1 MRRTHGGFNLLEV
14 SIAAFIFATVAIA
27 LLGVWAM
34 QVRRLEKSRHHL
46 VATMLAE
53 AMVEQTMDDGY
64 ERTQVTKPDEP
75 VEAPVEMET
84 EAKSPTGAW
93 SKIPVT
99 YQTSK
104 TVEELG
110 GKGDKLKKVV
120 VEVTWE
126 DSSGGGKI
134 SLITYLA
141 AVF

>member
-1 MRRTHGGFNLLEV
+1 
-14 SIAAFIFATVAIA
+14 
-27 LLGVWAM
+27 M

-64 ERTQVTKPDEP
+64 ERTQITKPDEP
-75 VEAPVEMET
+75 VVAPVEMET
-84 EAKSPTGAW
+84 EVKSPSGAW
-93 SKIPVT
+93 SVIPVT

-104 TVEELG
+104 TVEVLG
-110 GKGDKLKKVV
+110 GKTDKLKKVV
-120 VEVTWE
+120 VNVSWE

-134 SLITYLA
+134 SLTTYLA